1 MVSALDY
8 RKDGY
13 MRIMADTGLKQ
24 IRQELGISQEGVARR
39 TRSVSTGTVK
49 NAESGKRVTFD
60 TATQILQAVNSLLA
74 EAGRESIT
82 LDDLGLT
89 LY

>member
-1 MVSALDY
+1 MIV
-8 RKDGY
+8 
-13 MRIMADTGLKQ
+13 MAETRLKQ
-24 IRQELGISQEGVARR
+24 IRLGLGASQEGVARR

-49 NAESGKRVTFD
+49 NAENGRRVTFD
-60 TATQILQAVNSLLA
+60 TATQILEAINSMLE
-74 EAGRESIT
+74 EAGKSKIT

>member
-1 MVSALDY
+1 MKV
-8 RKDGY
+8 
-13 MRIMADTGLKQ
+13 MAAETPLKQ
-24 IRQELGISQEGVARR
+24 LRLDLGVSQEGVARR

-49 NAESGKRVTFD
+49 NAETGKRVTYD
-60 TATQILQAVNSLLA
+60 TANQILDAVNVILT
-74 EAGRESIT
+74 EASRPTIT

>member
-1 MVSALDY
+1 MVV
-8 RKDGY
+8 
-13 MRIMADTGLKQ
+13 IMATTPLKQ
-24 IRQELGISQEGVARR
+24 IRQRLNVSQEGVARR

-49 NAESGKRVTFD
+49 NAENGKRVTYD
-60 TATQILQAVNSLLA
+60 TATQILEAINTLLA
-74 EAGRESIT
+74 EAGEVPIT

>member
-1 MVSALDY
+1 MKV
-8 RKDGY
+8 
-13 MRIMADTGLKQ
+13 MADTPLKR
-24 IRQELGISQEGVARR
+24 IRSELGVSQEGLARR

-49 NAESGKRVTFD
+49 NAENGKRVTYD
-60 TATQILQAVNSLLA
+60 TATQILEAINSLLT
-74 EAGRESIT
+74 ETRKPTVT

>member
-1 MVSALDY
+1 MKV
-8 RKDGY
+8 
-13 MRIMADTGLKQ
+13 MADTPLKQ
-24 IRQELGISQEGVARR
+24 IRQDLGVSQEGLARR

-49 NAESGKRVTFD
+49 NAENGKRVTYEK
-60 TATQILQAVNSLLA
+60 ATQILEAINVLLT
-74 EAGRESIT
+74 EAGKPKVT

>member
-1 MVSALDY
+1 MKV
-8 RKDGY
+8 
-13 MRIMADTGLKQ
+13 MADTPLKQ
-24 IRQELGISQEGVARR
+24 IRQDLGVSQEGLARR

-49 NAESGKRVTFD
+49 NAENSKRVTYD
-60 TATQILQAVNSLLA
+60 TATQILEAINVLLT
-74 EAGRESIT
+74 EAGKETVT